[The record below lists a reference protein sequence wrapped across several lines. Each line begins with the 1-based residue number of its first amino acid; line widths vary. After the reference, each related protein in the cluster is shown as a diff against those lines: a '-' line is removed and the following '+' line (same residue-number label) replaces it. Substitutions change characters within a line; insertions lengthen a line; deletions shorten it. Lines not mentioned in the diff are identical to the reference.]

1 VFESFYSDFTAEVI
15 PHQEPFRTEERAIRR
30 PTDGKIRVASIGAI
44 GPHKGSDVLL
54 ALARHAV
61 SHDLDIEYSVI
72 GYSDQD
78 AAMKA
83 AGVNVT
89 GAYASEDEVIEHLKE
104 IQPDLVFIASVWP
117 ETYCYTLSIP
127 IALKLPIMVF
137 DLGAQGE
144 RAAELPWSVRLDPQ
158 LINAPNK
165 LSNVISSL
173 DIDGLWEAI
182 SSEMVGIS

>member
-1 VFESFYSDFTAEVI
+1 MI
-15 PHQEPFRTEERAIRR
+15 
-30 PTDGKIRVASIGAI
+30 
-44 GPHKGSDVLL
+44 L

-61 SHDLDIEYSVI
+61 SHDLDIEYSII

-89 GAYASEDEVIEHLKE
+89 GAYSSEDEVIEHLKE
-104 IQPDLVFIASVWP
+104 IQPDLVFISSVWP

-127 IALKLPIMVF
+127 IALKLPVMVF

-144 RAAELPWSVRLDPQ
+144 RAAELPWSVRLDPR

-165 LSNVISSL
+165 LSNDIAEL
-173 DIDGLWEAI
+173 DIDELW
-182 SSEMVGIS
+182 SLLDPSE